1 LSASYSPSLVL
12 TWIDRRP
19 RRAWCVACLLLLIAL
34 AEIAWRGY
42 GLWALLGLLAWM
54 PIAWCGWPVPPAV
67 QELLLA
73 PQASQLRRMEGAEPI
88 TMELLP
94 GTVLLPWLVV
104 LHWRPVAGRR
114 DRRFLWLWASDLGGD
129 SFRDLRRWL
138 LVFGHKS

>member
-1 LSASYSPSLVL
+1 LSTSYSPSLVL
-12 TWIDRRP
+12 IWTDHRP
-19 RRAWCVACLLLLIAL
+19 RKAWCLVCLLLLAAL

-42 GLWALLGLLAWM
+42 GVWALLGLLLWV
-54 PIAWCGWPVPPAV
+54 PIVWFGWPTPPAA

-73 PQASQLRRMEGAEPI
+73 PQASQLRRAEEAEPI
-88 TMELLP
+88 TMDLLP

-104 LHWRPVAGRR
+104 LHWRPATGSRG
-114 DRRFLWLWASDLGGD
+114 RRFLWLWASDLGGD